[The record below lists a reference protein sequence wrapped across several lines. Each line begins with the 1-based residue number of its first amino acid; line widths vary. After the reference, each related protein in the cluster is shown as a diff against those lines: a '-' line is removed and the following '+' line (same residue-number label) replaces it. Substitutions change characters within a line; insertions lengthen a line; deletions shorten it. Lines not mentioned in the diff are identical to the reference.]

1 MEVSQK
7 TKNETTIEASNFTP
21 GPISERSKNTNLKN
35 IWILMFISSIIYNY
49 QDMDVSQMSISR
61 WMDKEDMVYIYT
73 TEYYSAMKS
82 MK

>member
-7 TKNETTIEASNFTP
+7 TKNETTIEASNLTP

-49 QDMDVSQMSISR
+49 QDI
-61 WMDKEDMVYIYT
+61 E
-73 TEYYSAMKS
+73 AN
-82 MK
+82 